1 MNLSDIS
8 DTDITGLSEVR
19 IFLFIAEREYR
30 AVNTHECSWETCDL
44 EGSMTVRIDNVGTF
58 FL

>member
-19 IFLFIAEREYR
+19 IFLFIAEHEYH
-30 AVNTHECSWETCDL
+30 AVNIHECSWEACDL
-44 EGSMTVRIDNVGTF
+44 EGSMRVRIDNVGTF